1 MGQEFH
7 GKGANLALA
16 PGLDVERIP
25 VGGRNFEYL
34 SGEDPYL
41 GYILSQQAV
50 KGIQDQKV
58 MANAKHFVDNS

>member
-34 SGEDPYL
+34 SAEDPYL
-41 GYILSQQAV
+41 GYILSQ
-50 KGIQDQKV
+50 
-58 MANAKHFVDNS
+58 